1 MRKYETIVIF
11 SPTLGEAELNTEI
24 TKVQNLITSNGGK
37 DLSVDKWGRKEIAYV
52 VKKQKFGNFVVF
64 NFASDESTTIDSVSR
79 ILVITDSVLKF
90 QTHVMETK
98 RRKVKTSNKTANANK
113 SSGDDALFSEVEY

>member
-1 MRKYETIVIF
+1 MRKYEMIVIF
-11 SPTLGEAELNTEI
+11 SPTLGETELNAEI

-64 NFASDESTTIDSVSR
+64 NFASDESTTIDRVSR
-79 ILVITDSVLKF
+79 ILVITESVLKF
-90 QTHVMETK
+90 QTHVMDTR
-98 RRKVKTSNKTANANK
+98 RRKVKSSSKPANANK
-113 SSGDDALFSEVEY
+113 SSGEDALFSEVEY